1 MDKGN
6 RKQRLKQVRPSW
18 RLVCEFLLVFT
29 VLPLF
34 IHAVPTATHLMT

>member
-6 RKQRLKQVRPSW
+6 QKQRVTRSRPSW
-18 RLVCEFLLVFT
+18 RLVWEFLLVAT

-34 IHAVPTATHLMT
+34 IHAVPTATQLIA

>member
-6 RKQRLKQVRPSW
+6 QKQRATQVRPSW
-18 RLVCEFLLVFT
+18 RVVWELLLVAT

-34 IHAVPTATHLMT
+34 IHAVPTATQLIA